1 MSPCMIY
8 WFTQQSAAVSLK
20 NIKSNTQAMRKTKST
35 FHCQMSSRLCWKYR
49 RVGTLRH
56 HKLWENPIVLP
67 PSFYCFDSALTYLL
81 KSMGIW
87 VETWLHLLRLELIL
101 NGRGRVHMKCQL
113 HAMAKSFKCHQCT
126 ISQAAG
132 SYKLAISWQQ
142 RIGPREKVLP
152 LGLHE
157 CFEIWLQCLN
167 RKLVNRNICTLQ
179 FLSLRAKKMSA
190 EQPTD

>member
-1 MSPCMIY
+1 
-8 WFTQQSAAVSLK
+8 
-20 NIKSNTQAMRKTKST
+20 MRKTKST
-35 FHCQMSSRLCWKYR
+35 FHCQMSSRLFWKYR

-56 HKLWENPIVLP
+56 HELWGKSNRFATFSLLLWL
-67 PSFYCFDSALTYLL
+67 CFDVSFEKYGY
-81 KSMGIW
+81 MGQ
-87 VETWLHLLRLELIL
+87 TWLHLLRLELIL
-101 NGRGRVHMKCQL
+101 NWRGRVHMKCQL
-113 HAMAKSFKCHQCT
+113 HAMAKSFKCHPCT

-157 CFEIWLQCLN
+157 CFEIWLQFLN
-167 RKLVNRNICTLQ
+167 RKMVNRNICTLQ
-179 FLSLRAKKMSA
+179 FLSLRAKKMFA